1 MAKFKVKSCIGNN
14 NNNRFIAVDYVRCIV
29 AIFIL
34 NIEPFSWKLIFTFL
48 FVSVFIVLFQPYMC
62 SKWYWKMLHWM
73 MTFIEIQP
81 ILFICTECVCVCRYF
96 CIVCHRYLNDTLR
109 TFTINIQFVCRR
121 DKWDARSR
129 HDTYL
134 KAENCSFLSGSTEQ
148 WEEKNAKRQQRRL
161 KPKRQQHKYNAQT
174 TA

>member
-1 MAKFKVKSCIGNN
+1 MKQPIYCHRLCSMYCGDIHFEYI
-14 NNNRFIAVDYVRCIV
+14 NRAIFMEINFHLFVCLCIV
-29 AIFIL
+29 LSLPHMHIWVFYVAHVLKSYAIPL
-34 NIEPFSWKLIFTFL
+34 NPSSSIQKKTTTRTESPFFH
-48 FVSVFIVLFQPYMC
+48 C
-62 SKWYWKMLHWM
+62 
-73 MTFIEIQP
+73 
-81 ILFICTECVCVCRYF
+81 CVCRYF